1 MSSKWPGQIP
11 TAHNRRT
18 RAYPSNEGD
27 GIMARKIVEEKVI
40 TNSEAKAV
48 LEKVKEE
55 ELGEFQRRTLDFT
68 RRFTKLPA
76 ERASKLVEEL
86 SSKLQLDRNDAIQI
100 VNTLPQSVEELR
112 AVLTV
117 KGRFVSTEQLNGIL
131 EIMKR
136 YT

>member
-1 MSSKWPGQIP
+1 
-11 TAHNRRT
+11 
-18 RAYPSNEGD
+18 
-27 GIMARKIVEEKVI
+27 MARKILEEKII
-40 TNSEAKAV
+40 TNSEAKSV

-55 ELGEFQRRTLDFT
+55 ELGEFQRRTLEFT
-68 RRFTKLPA
+68 RRFSKMPP

-100 VNTLPQSVEELR
+100 VNNLPHSVEELR

-131 EIMKR
+131 QIMKR
-136 YT
+136 YL

>member
-1 MSSKWPGQIP
+1 
-11 TAHNRRT
+11 
-18 RAYPSNEGD
+18 
-27 GIMARKIVEEKVI
+27 MARKILMEKVI
-40 TNSEAKAV
+40 TNAEAKEV
-48 LEKVKEE
+48 LEKVEEE

-68 RRFTKLPA
+68 RRFAKLPA
-76 ERASKLVEEL
+76 DKASRLVEDL

-117 KGRFVSTEQLNGIL
+117 KGRFVSTDQLNGIL

-136 YT
+136 HV

>member
-1 MSSKWPGQIP
+1 
-11 TAHNRRT
+11 
-18 RAYPSNEGD
+18 
-27 GIMARKIVEEKVI
+27 MARKILMEKAI
-40 TNSEAKAV
+40 TNAEAKVV
-48 LEKVKEE
+48 LENVKEE

-68 RRFTKLPA
+68 RRFAKLPGDKA
-76 ERASKLVEEL
+76 AKLVEEL

-100 VNTLPQSVEELR
+100 ANTVPQSVEELR

-136 YT
+136 YV

>member
-1 MSSKWPGQIP
+1 
-11 TAHNRRT
+11 
-18 RAYPSNEGD
+18 
-27 GIMARKIVEEKVI
+27 MARKILIEKVI
-40 TNSEAKAV
+40 TNSEAKSV

-68 RRFTKLPA
+68 RRFAKLPP
-76 ERASKLVEEL
+76 EKASKLVEEL

-100 VNTLPQSVEELR
+100 VNTIPQSVEELR

-136 YT
+136 YV